1 MRQEAVSPSPVRYGS
16 FDISIGY
23 AATRVQP
30 CSNCSSRGFGA
41 SCVFAVPPVAQTW
54 TPDDR
59 GHGISETSTQATRPG
74 TANMQTRIDQ
84 LESLVLDLMHQ
95 NESSLRPTLQESQSA
110 TPHTP
115 ASIHFE
121 STPVLPSP
129 SDHGTLSTRSA
140 RVSYV
145 GSTHWAAVLDSITE
159 LRNHL
164 AQEEDAINLPPDLVS
179 SLISFPK
186 PQLLYNDT
194 MYETPVS
201 IIKSLPPRSV
211 VDRLVSRYFNVLDI
225 APGTFPVDASKSFPP
240 VYLD

>member
-1 MRQEAVSPSPVRYGS
+1 
-16 FDISIGY
+16 
-23 AATRVQP
+23 
-30 CSNCSSRGFGA
+30 
-41 SCVFAVPPVAQTW
+41 
-54 TPDDR
+54 
-59 GHGISETSTQATRPG
+59 
-74 TANMQTRIDQ
+74 MQTRIDQ

-95 NESSLRPTLQESQSA
+95 NESSLRPALQESQSA

-121 STPVLPSP
+121 STPVSPSP

-145 GSTHWAAVLDSITE
+145 GSSHWAAVLDSITE

-179 SLISFPK
+179 SPTSFSK
-186 PQLLYNDT
+186 PQLLYNVT
-194 MYETPVS
+194 MYETTVS

-225 APGTFPVDASKSFPP
+225 APGTFTVMRPKTFRQCIFD
-240 VYLD
+240 